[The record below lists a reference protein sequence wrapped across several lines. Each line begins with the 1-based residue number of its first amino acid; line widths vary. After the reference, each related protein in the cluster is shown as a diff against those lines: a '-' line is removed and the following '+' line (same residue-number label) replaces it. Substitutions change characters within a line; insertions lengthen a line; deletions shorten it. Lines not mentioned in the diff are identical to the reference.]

1 MSRYVR
7 YLIDDVRSSTENTD
21 VSDSVGIQDLEFL
34 RFLNDAQH
42 RIQNLIT
49 QKHPSVFL
57 TEYTTA
63 IVANQESY
71 TLPNK
76 AFMGNKISQVEYS
89 SDTTGTDNFIP
100 LRPGSLFERN
110 SSADGYPLKYIRKA
124 GAFLLVPVP
133 TSSTGQLRV
142 NYTHKLPK
150 LDLRRG
156 SVSAVTLATDSIT
169 TLTLDVSTDSVD
181 TTELNKFTRLS
192 IVNEEGV
199 VQMSN
204 IKFTAVS
211 GATGTVT
218 IDSSFTFES
227 GETISVGDYVVAGS
241 YASTHVQ
248 LDDLVERYLIA
259 YCTAK
264 IFQRDSNVTD
274 LGVQQQIMAEM
285 ENDIVMAYSEISD
298 DIMEIPAIISYD
310 DDWNW

>member
-1 MSRYVR
+1 
-7 YLIDDVRSSTENTD
+7 
-21 VSDSVGIQDLEFL
+21 
-34 RFLNDAQH
+34 
-42 RIQNLIT
+42 
-49 QKHPSVFL
+49 
-57 TEYTTA
+57 
-63 IVANQESY
+63 
-71 TLPNK
+71 
-76 AFMGNKISQVEYS
+76 
-89 SDTTGTDNFIP
+89 
-100 LRPGSLFERN
+100 
-110 SSADGYPLKYIRKA
+110 
-124 GAFLLVPVP
+124 
-133 TSSTGQLRV
+133 
-142 NYTHKLPK
+142 
-150 LDLRRG
+150 
-156 SVSAVTLATDSIT
+156 
-169 TLTLDVSTDSVD
+169 
-181 TTELNKFTRLS
+181 LS